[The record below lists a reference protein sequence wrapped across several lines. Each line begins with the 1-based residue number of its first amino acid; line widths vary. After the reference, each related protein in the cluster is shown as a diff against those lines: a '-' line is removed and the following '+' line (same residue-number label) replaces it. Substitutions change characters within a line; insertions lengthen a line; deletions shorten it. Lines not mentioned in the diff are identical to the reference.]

1 MLQSNGKWARYAF
14 LKWRGCALNFFI
26 SVQYD
31 FEASTLQLLFFWL
44 FTLNKFYRF
53 WNSAFVAFEIVQN
66 EWEMS
71 KI

>member
-1 MLQSNGKWARYAF
+1 LDF
-14 LKWRGCALNFFI
+14 LI
-26 SVQYD
+26 SVHYD
-31 FEASTLQLLFFWL
+31 FEASAFHLIFWL

-53 WNSAFVAFEIVQN
+53 WYNTFVAFEIVQN